1 MYERF
6 TSEARDAI
14 MEAQTE
20 ARTLAHDHIGTE
32 HLLLGV
38 LRLPVRGDT
47 RLPAHEPAGIAPRVL
62 ADLGVT
68 LDRARAE
75 VRRLVSRQEPGLTDA
90 DAEALRSIGIDVD
103 EIRRRVEEDFGPGAL
118 DAPAGVTRR
127 RRSADPAAV
136 GPVFTSEAKHA
147 LELAVRE
154 SMKLGHRHIGAE
166 HLLLAI
172 AAPGGLSADIL
183 QSLGTDPAVVR
194 TRVLEQ
200 LGRAA

>member
-6 TSEARDAI
+6 TSEARDAV
-14 MEAQTE
+14 MEAQSE
-20 ARTLAHDHIGTE
+20 ARTLAHDHVGTE

-38 LRLPVRGDT
+38 LGLPVGGDP

-62 ADLGVT
+62 ADLGIT
-68 LDRARAE
+68 PDRARAE
-75 VRRLVSRQEPGLTDA
+75 VRRLLSRQEPGLTDA

-118 DAPAGVTRR
+118 DAPAGITGR
-127 RRSADPAAV
+127 RRSA

-154 SMKLGHRHIGAE
+154 SMRLGDRHIGAE

-172 AAPGGLSADIL
+172 AAPDGLSADIL
-183 QSLGTDPAVVR
+183 QSLGADPAVVR

-200 LGRAA
+200 RGRAA